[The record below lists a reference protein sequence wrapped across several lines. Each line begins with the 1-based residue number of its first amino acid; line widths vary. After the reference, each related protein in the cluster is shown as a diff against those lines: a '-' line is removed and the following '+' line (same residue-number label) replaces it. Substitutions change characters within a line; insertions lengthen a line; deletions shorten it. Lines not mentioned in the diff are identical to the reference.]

1 MKLRASPPPEA
12 PLVRPLDVH
21 DEAILK
27 IYRVPAECAGMR
39 LDVFLRTQLRNT
51 SRTRARAIIEQSAYA
66 ADGRALRAN
75 DRVKADE
82 RIALWR
88 EPFEEIDEVPLP
100 ILYEDEH
107 LLAIDKPPLVT
118 VHPTARYHKN
128 TVIERLRKQ
137 RPGEFL
143 ALIHRI
149 DRETSGVLML
159 AKSIESERAFKRLL
173 EERSL
178 GGEDSVHKTYVAVT
192 RGVPQATLCELPL
205 ELDTENSLRVKMRI
219 AAPGQGLPAR
229 TGIAVVET
237 RGAYAICRLALHTG
251 RQHQIRLHLAALGC
265 PVVGDKLYGPDE
277 RLLARAADGELT
289 AADLELLEH
298 PRQLLHAER
307 YDFVHPMTQ
316 VAASLWAPLPAD
328 LGEFWAA
335 ARGSGAGSESQRT
348 GVPGGA

>member
-1 MKLRASPPPEA
+1 MKPRETPPPEA
-12 PLVRPLDVH
+12 PPVRPPDVH
-21 DEAILK
+21 EDAILK
-27 IYRVPAECAGMR
+27 IYRVPGECAGMR

-75 DRVKADE
+75 DRVKSDE

-88 EPFEEIDEVPLP
+88 EPFEELDDVLLP
-100 ILYEDEH
+100 VLYEDEH

-128 TVIERLRKQ
+128 TVIERLRKA

-159 AKSIESERAFKRLL
+159 AKHIESERAFKRLL

-178 GGEDSVHKTYVAVT
+178 GGEDSVKKAYVAVT
-192 RGVPQATLCELPL
+192 HGVPELTFCDLPV

-229 TGIAVVET
+229 TGIEVCET
-237 RGAYAICRLALHTG
+237 RAGYALCRLALHTG
-251 RQHQIRLHLAALGC
+251 RQHQIRLHLAALGG

-277 RLLARAADGELT
+277 RMLARAADGELSDE
-289 AADLELLEH
+289 DLRLLEH

-307 YDFVHPMTQ
+307 YDFTHPMTK
-316 VAASLWAPLPAD
+316 APLRLLAPLPHD
-328 LGEFWAA
+328 LQRFWAA
-335 ARGSGAGSESQRT
+335 RS
-348 GVPGGA
+348 

>member
-1 MKLRASPPPEA
+1 MKPRETPPPEA
-12 PLVRPLDVH
+12 PPVRPPGVH
-21 DEAILK
+21 EDAILK
-27 IYRVPAECAGMR
+27 VYRVPGECAGMR
-39 LDVFLRTQLRNT
+39 LDVFMRTQLRST
-51 SRTRARAIIEQSAYA
+51 SRTRARAIIEQSAHA
-66 ADGRALRAN
+66 VDGRPLRGN

-88 EPFEEIDEVPLP
+88 APFEEVEDVPLP
-100 ILYEDEH
+100 IVYEDAH

-118 VHPTARYHKN
+118 VHPTARYHRN
-128 TVIERLRKQ
+128 TVIERLRAA

-159 AKSIESERAFKRLL
+159 AKHLESERAFKRAL

-178 GGEDSVHKTYVAVT
+178 GGEDSVRKTYVAVT
-192 RGVPQATLCELPL
+192 HGVPSATSCELPV
-205 ELDTENSLRVKMRI
+205 ELDTGNSLRVKMRI
-219 AAPGQGLPAR
+219 AEPGTGLPAR
-229 TGIAVVET
+229 TGIDVVET
-237 RGAYAICRLALHTG
+237 RGDYALCRLSLHTG

-289 AADLELLEH
+289 EEDLVLLEH

-307 YDFVHPMTQ
+307 YDFSHPMTGEP
-316 VAASLWAPLPAD
+316 LRLLAPLPAD
-328 LGEFWAA
+328 LTDFWHV
-335 ARGSGAGSESQRT
+335 RG
-348 GVPGGA
+348 

>member
-1 MKLRASPPPEA
+1 
-12 PLVRPLDVH
+12 VRPPGVH
-21 DEAILK
+21 EDAILK
-27 IYRVPAECAGMR
+27 VYRVPGECAGMR
-39 LDVFLRTQLRNT
+39 LDVFMRTQLRNT
-51 SRTRARAIIEQSAYA
+51 SRTRARAIIEQSAHA

-88 EPFEEIDEVPLP
+88 APFEEVEEIPLP
-100 ILYEDEH
+100 AVYEDDH

-118 VHPTARYHKN
+118 VHPTARYHRN
-128 TVIERLRKQ
+128 TVIERLRAA

-159 AKSIESERAFKRLL
+159 AKHIESERAFKRLL

-178 GGEDSVHKTYVAVT
+178 GGEDSVRKTYVAVT
-192 RGVPQATLCELPL
+192 RGVPSTTYCELPV

-219 AAPGQGLPAR
+219 ADPGCGLPAR
-229 TGIAVVET
+229 TGIEVFDA
-237 RGAYAICRLALHTG
+237 RGGYALCRLSLHTG

-289 AADLELLEH
+289 EEDLILLEH

-307 YDFVHPMTQ
+307 YDFVHPMTGEPVGL
-316 VAASLWAPLPAD
+316 VAPMPAD
-328 LGEFWAA
+328 MLQFWDS
-335 ARGSGAGSESQRT
+335 RGG
-348 GVPGGA
+348 

>member
-1 MKLRASPPPEA
+1 MKQPRETPPPEA
-12 PLVRPLDVH
+12 PPVRPAAVH
-21 DEAILK
+21 EDAILK
-27 IYRVPAECAGMR
+27 VYRVPGECAGMR
-39 LDVFLRTQLRNT
+39 LDVFMRTQLRNT

-66 ADGRALRAN
+66 ANGRPLCAN

-88 EPFEEIDEVPLP
+88 EPFEELDDVLLP
-100 ILYEDEH
+100 VVYEDAH

-118 VHPTARYHKN
+118 VHPTARYHRN
-128 TVIERLRKQ
+128 TVIERLRKA

-159 AKSIESERAFKRLL
+159 AKTIESERAFKRVL

-178 GGEDSVHKTYVAVT
+178 GGEDSVKKTYVAVT
-192 RGVPQATLCELPL
+192 RGVPEAIFCELPV
-205 ELDTENSLRVKMRI
+205 ELDTENSLRVKMRV
-219 AAPGQGLPAR
+219 AAPGQGLEAR
-229 TGIAVVET
+229 TGIEVLG
-237 RGAYAICRLALHTG
+237 RKSGYALCRLALHTG

-289 AADLELLEH
+289 EEDLRLLEH

-307 YDFVHPMTQ
+307 YDFTHPMTG
-316 VAASLWAPLPAD
+316 APLTLAAPLPAD
-328 LGEFWAA
+328 LLEFWE
-335 ARGSGAGSESQRT
+335 ARA
-348 GVPGGA
+348 

>member
-1 MKLRASPPPEA
+1 MKPRDLPPSEPPP
-12 PLVRPLDVH
+12 VRPVGVH
-21 DEAILK
+21 EDAILK

-39 LDVFLRTQLRNT
+39 LDVFMRTQLRNT
-51 SRTRARAIIEQSAYA
+51 SRTRARAIIEQSAHA

-75 DRVKADE
+75 DRVKTDE

-88 EPFEEIDEVPLP
+88 EPFEEVEDIPLP
-100 ILYEDEH
+100 VVYEDQH
-107 LLAIDKPPLVT
+107 LMAIDKPPLVT
-118 VHPTARYHKN
+118 VHPTARYHRN
-128 TVIERLRKQ
+128 TVIERLRKA

-159 AKSIESERAFKRLL
+159 AKHIESERAFKRLL

-178 GGEDSVHKTYVAVT
+178 GGGDAVKKTYVAVT
-192 RGVPQATLCELPL
+192 HGIPEVALCELPV

-219 AAPGQGLPAR
+219 AAPGAGLEAR
-229 TGIAVVET
+229 TGIDVLET
-237 RGAYAICRLALHTG
+237 RAGYALCRLALHTG

-277 RLLARAADGELT
+277 RMLARAADGELT
-289 AADLELLEH
+289 DEDLLLLEH

-307 YDFVHPMTQ
+307 YDFTHPMTGEPL
-316 VAASLWAPLPAD
+316 SLVAPLPGD
-328 LGEFWAA
+328 LRQFWE
-335 ARGSGAGSESQRT
+335 ARA
-348 GVPGGA
+348 

>member
-1 MKLRASPPPEA
+1 MHA
-12 PLVRPLDVH
+12 
-21 DEAILK
+21 EAILK

-39 LDVFLRTQLRNT
+39 LDVFLRLQMRNT
-51 SRTRARAIIEQSAYA
+51 SRTRARAIIEQSAHA

-88 EPFEEIDEVPLP
+88 EPFEELDDVPLP
-100 ILYEDEH
+100 VLYEDAH

-128 TVIERLRKQ
+128 TVIERLRAA

-159 AKSIESERAFKRLL
+159 AKTLDSERAFKRLL

-178 GGEDSVHKTYVAVT
+178 GGEDSVKKTYVAVT
-192 RGVPQATLCELPL
+192 RGVPAAGSCELPV
-205 ELDTENSLRVKMRI
+205 ELDTDNSLRVKMRI
-219 AAPGQGLPAR
+219 AAPGQGLEAR
-229 TGIAVVET
+229 TDIEVSEARSG
-237 RGAYAICRLALHTG
+237 YALCRLALHTG

-277 RLLARAADGELT
+277 RMLARAADGELT
-289 AADLELLEH
+289 AEDLELLEH

-307 YDFVHPMTQ
+307 YDFTHPVTCEPLQ
-316 VAASLWAPLPAD
+316 LLAPLPRD
-328 LGEFWAA
+328 LLGFW
-335 ARGSGAGSESQRT
+335 ESRQ
-348 GVPGGA
+348 

>member
-1 MKLRASPPPEA
+1 MKPREA
-12 PLVRPLDVH
+12 PPSEAPPVKPAGVH
-21 DEAILK
+21 ADAILK

-39 LDVFLRTQLRNT
+39 LDVFLRTQMRNT
-51 SRTRARAIIEQSAYA
+51 SRTRARAIIEQSAHA

-75 DRVKADE
+75 ARVKADE

-88 EPFEEIDEVPLP
+88 EPFEELDEIALP
-100 ILYEDEH
+100 VVYEDPH

-128 TVIERLRKQ
+128 TVIERLRQ
-137 RPGEFL
+137 ARPGEFL

-159 AKSIESERAFKRLL
+159 AKHLESERAFKRVL
-173 EERSL
+173 EERSH
-178 GGEDSVHKTYVAVT
+178 GGEDSVKKTYVAVT
-192 RGVPQATLCELPL
+192 RGIPDVPRCELPV

-219 AAPGQGLPAR
+219 AEPGQGLEAR
-229 TGIAVVET
+229 TDIEVSET
-237 RGAYAICRLALHTG
+237 RGGYALCRLALHTG

-277 RLLARAADGELT
+277 RMLARAADGELSE
-289 AADLELLEH
+289 ADLALLEH

-307 YDFVHPMTQ
+307 YDLAHPVTGLPL
-316 VAASLWAPLPAD
+316 SLVAPLPED
-328 LGEFWAA
+328 LRQFW
-335 ARGSGAGSESQRT
+335 ESRR
-348 GVPGGA
+348 

>member
-1 MKLRASPPPEA
+1 MPRETPLPEPA
-12 PLVRPLDVH
+12 PVRPPGVH
-21 DEAILK
+21 EDAILK

-39 LDVFLRTQLRNT
+39 LDVFMRTQLRNT
-51 SRTRARAIIEQSAYA
+51 SRTRARAIIEQSAHA

-100 ILYEDEH
+100 VVYEDEH
-107 LLAIDKPPLVT
+107 VMAIDKPPLVT
-118 VHPTARYHKN
+118 VHPTARYHRN
-128 TVIERLRKQ
+128 TVIERLRKA

-178 GGEDSVHKTYVAVT
+178 GGEDSVKKTYVAVT
-192 RGVPQATLCELPL
+192 HGVPAVSFCDFPV
-205 ELDTENSLRVKMRI
+205 ELDTQNSLRVKMKI
-219 AAPGQGLPAR
+219 AAPGQGLEAR
-229 TGIAVVET
+229 TGIDVFEVRA
-237 RGAYAICRLALHTG
+237 GYALCRLALQTG

-277 RLLARAADGELT
+277 RMLARAADGELT
-289 AADLELLEH
+289 EQDLQLLEH

-307 YDFVHPMTQ
+307 YDFTHPMTEQ
-316 VAASLWAPLPAD
+316 PLSLLAPLPRD
-328 LGEFWAA
+328 LQEFWAA
-335 ARGSGAGSESQRT
+335 RAG
-348 GVPGGA
+348 

>member
-1 MKLRASPPPEA
+1 MKPRETPLSEA
-12 PLVRPLDVH
+12 PPVRPPGVH
-21 DEAILK
+21 EDAILK

-51 SRTRARAIIEQSAYA
+51 SRTRARAIIELSAYA

-75 DRVKADE
+75 DRVKTDE

-88 EPFEEIDEVPLP
+88 EPFEDIDDVPLP
-100 ILYEDEH
+100 VLYEDEH

-118 VHPTARYHKN
+118 VHPTARYHRN
-128 TVIERLRKQ
+128 TVIERLRKA

-178 GGEDSVHKTYVAVT
+178 GGEDSVKKTYVAVT
-192 RGVPQATLCELPL
+192 KGIPQVALCDLPM

-219 AAPGQGLPAR
+219 CEPGQGMEAR
-229 TGIAVVET
+229 TGIEVLEI
-237 RGAYAICRLALHTG
+237 RDSYALCRLALHTG
-251 RQHQIRLHLAALGC
+251 RQHQIRLHLAALGT

-277 RLLARAADGELT
+277 RLLARAADGELSDE
-289 AADLELLEH
+289 DLTLLEH
-298 PRQLLHAER
+298 SRQLLHAER
-307 YDFVHPMTQ
+307 YDFSHPMTQ
-316 VAASLWAPLPAD
+316 QPLSLVAPLPGD
-328 LGEFWAA
+328 LMAFWRAQ
-335 ARGSGAGSESQRT
+335 RG
-348 GVPGGA
+348 

>member
-1 MKLRASPPPEA
+1 MPRETPPPEA
-12 PLVRPLDVH
+12 PPVRPAGAHED
-21 DEAILK
+21 AILK

-39 LDVFLRTQLRNT
+39 LDVFMRTQLRNT
-51 SRTRARAIIEQSAYA
+51 SRTRARAIIEQSAHA

-100 ILYEDEH
+100 VLYEDEY
-107 LLAIDKPPLVT
+107 LVAIDKPPLVT
-118 VHPTARYHKN
+118 VHPTARYHRN
-128 TVIERLRKQ
+128 TVIERLRKA

-178 GGEDSVHKTYVAVT
+178 GGEDSVQKTYVAVT
-192 RGVPQATLCELPL
+192 HGVPGISFCDFPV
-205 ELDTENSLRVKMRI
+205 ELDTENSLRVKMKI
-219 AAPGQGLPAR
+219 AAPGQGLEAR
-229 TGIAVVET
+229 TGIDAFEV
-237 RGAYAICRLALHTG
+237 RGAYALCRLSLHTG

-277 RLLARAADGELT
+277 RMLARAADGELT
-289 AADLELLEH
+289 EEDLRLLEH

-307 YDFVHPMTQ
+307 YEFTHPMTQ
-316 VAASLWAPLPAD
+316 APLGLLAPLPQD
-328 LGEFWAA
+328 LQEFWR
-335 ARGSGAGSESQRT
+335 AR
-348 GVPGGA
+348 